1 MTLGHFKQAE
11 MSPFQ
16 VVFIWM
22 TINAALQQS
31 MPDFRRRLE
40 GRLRTPDEGADT
52 VVWLCVS
59 QGLTNGAFYLGK
71 V

>member
-1 MTLGHFKQAE
+1 MY
-11 MSPFQ
+11 MY
-16 VVFIWM
+16 I
-22 TINAALQQS
+22 ALQQS

-52 VVWLCVS
+52 VVWLCVA
-59 QGLTNGAFYLGK
+59 QGLTNGAFFLGA